1 LPRRPY
7 ATRYVASA
15 ARIGYAFDPQSGRH
29 AVAGDRTTS
38 FHARADSL
46 ALIPAGC
53 DVASASPRGGEYLDV
68 ELSGGLSVARTDA
81 FSGRVSPDAIRAAR
95 ALRRELL
102 SPLPDP
108 ATIEVLV
115 FDLRAG
121 VLRPDPRPEERWMTP
136 RRLTAIETMIEERL
150 AERLTVADLAGAL
163 GLSPG
168 FLIRAHRAA
177 TGRGLHERLIDRRV
191 ARARSF
197 LSDTER
203 TLADIAFACGF
214 SSHAHMTETF
224 RRRLGASPEAI
235 RRSLT

>member
-1 LPRRPY
+1 M
-7 ATRYVASA
+7 ADA

-29 AVAGDRTTS
+29 AVAGDRMTS
-38 FHARADSL
+38 FDARADGL

-53 DVASASPRGGEYLDV
+53 DVASTSPRGGEYLDV
-68 ELSGGLSVARTDA
+68 EVSGRLGVAGADG
-81 FSGRVSPDAIRAAR
+81 FSGRVSPAAIGAAR

-102 SPLPDP
+102 SPHPDVT
-108 ATIEVLV
+108 TIEALVL
-115 FDLRAG
+115 DLREAA
-121 VLRPDPRPEERWMTP
+121 LRPEPRAGKGWLTP
-136 RRLTAIETMIEERL
+136 RRAATIDTMIEERL
-150 AERLTVADLAGAL
+150 GERLTVADLADAL

-191 ARARSF
+191 ARARTL

-214 SSHAHMTETF
+214 SSHAHMTEMF